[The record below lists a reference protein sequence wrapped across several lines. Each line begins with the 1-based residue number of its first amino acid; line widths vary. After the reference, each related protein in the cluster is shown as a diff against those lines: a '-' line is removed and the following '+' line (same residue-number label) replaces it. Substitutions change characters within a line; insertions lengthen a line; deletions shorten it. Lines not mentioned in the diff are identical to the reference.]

1 MSKILAITLLAIVA
15 VAIAA
20 EEIYVADDV
29 VNLVE
34 EDAKQM
40 ETVHMTAKA
49 TSPREQA
56 KSDLEDAFAYANI
69 DGASWMQEQELI
81 ESKQGSGK
89 GYQELKP
96 IMEKV
101 DELEKKIRGRLAT
114 LKTNIETTR
123 TVCARNRQ
131 VFAKRME
138 FSRRRIASNN
148 ASINN
153 SLGSIKESRAVRSR
167 SRDEVTKMNKALDT
181 IRATR
186 RADTDQY
193 KVRLKKRMKEIE
205 VLHKANMLVCT
216 EFEDFKKTDI
226 CKDVLSKGKT
236 VEDNKAQIVTK
247 PLRDLLKEADEAE
260 REAKE
265 KDAAEKAKA
274 GTLNEKSSES
284 AVDKDKKKLEETF
297 TEEAV
302 ETPEDDASAK
312 QLNVARQI
320 NDLQELLADSDM
332 GQRTFVPVRKAIS
345 LIRDGNKAAAT
356 IKDSKTQK
364 EMNLPEL
371 MVHLLQR
378 IANEQKRETLDF
390 MSQLKSYHKQ
400 VQDQTGA
407 IEAQVNKQEDE
418 AKKIV
423 KHQTHISAKKT
434 DNVRHARAY
443 TASLNAMIANNNRCR
458 AAEVLYNVKK
468 AGRER
473 ELVNLEKLR
482 SLLRVLQNSDLPK
495 CPGDCVDKDHGR
507 CVWAGRFG
515 KDSYCSCE
523 NEYYGEGCEHTKC
536 KGKSQQLYEAS
547 DKDVCNTRGSC
558 DKKDGTC
565 TCGSRKVSINGTAT
579 HTLEYYHGQHKSCEN
594 ARCPGNGDFDP
605 TRDPSQKYACNRRGS
620 CDIVGG
626 TCRCD
631 TKYYGTDCS
640 RVKCPGPASGV
651 LYEHT
656 HPSACSGRGSCDYNN
671 GTCRCDPKYTGSNCG
686 QYTCPNNCSGRGTCN
701 TNNGTCNCNNG
712 YTGRDCSLRTCIN
725 NCHGS
730 SYGSCNQ
737 VTGQC
742 SCNSNGSGPNC
753 RRPTLSQFYK
763 AYYVWWTFDVTGWS
777 WCHGNTFLVG
787 IRRNSCP
794 YLYCIEEFMC
804 ARPNEVSDTSYSHAN
819 GTRFYMPSMSSCST
833 YHFRWHTGSYWYE
846 WAGGWGWNKRFWRS
860 MIHRS
865 CPGNMWINGLWRNG
879 HIHPWYQNYLNN
891 LWYFHCCS
899 LGGGFYW
906 TNCRWKS
913 WYNEMATSRGSG
925 SPYYPSL
932 RWAVTSNFPTVPA
945 GHDYGYPTSYYS
957 DTRGYAGDY
966 MIAGFGRS
974 RMVEAGHINDLRVIL
989 ECRYRR

>member
-1 MSKILAITLLAIVA
+1 MMKTLFVVLVVCVA
-15 VAIAA
+15 VT
-20 EEIYVADDV
+20 VA
-29 VNLVE
+29 
-34 EDAKQM
+34 M
-40 ETVHMTAKA
+40 ETVNDMGERTHVELETAEDPEFDAKEALVATTAKMSSSA
-49 TSPREQA
+49 RHVARTELQ
-56 KSDLEDAFAYANI
+56 DAFINANL
-69 DGASWMQEQELI
+69 DSDWLEQQELL
-81 ESKQGSGK
+81 EVKTAGSGYADMK
-89 GYQELKP
+89 E
-96 IMEKV
+96 IMIKV
-101 DELEKKIRGRLAT
+101 DELEKKIQERLASDLKYITAKREDCASTRGRHENTLRDVARYIKKSNAVITYQQAKVAEYLA
-114 LKTNIETTR
+114 
-123 TVCARNRQ
+123 
-131 VFAKRME
+131 
-138 FSRRRIASNN
+138 
-148 ASINN
+148 
-153 SLGSIKESRAVRSR
+153 SRAKSR
-167 SRDEVTKMNKALDT
+167 LVVAETE
-181 IRATR
+181 
-186 RADTDQY
+186 
-193 KVRLKKRMKEIE
+193 KEIE
-205 VLHKANMLVCT
+205 KVTELRRGDTAGYQQRLTKRLKEIQVLHTCNLLVCT
-216 EFEDFKKTDI
+216 EFADFKTTELCAEIRRDGTKTEDHPGQ
-226 CKDVLSKGKT
+226 VTTTSLS
-236 VEDNKAQIVTK
+236 
-247 PLRDLLKEADEAE
+247 DLLKQADTKEAIAEA
-260 REAKE
+260 AKNM
-265 KDAAEKAKA
+265 EKAKA
-274 GTLNEKSSES
+274 
-284 AVDKDKKKLEETF
+284 
-297 TEEAV
+297 EEAAAKAKAG
-302 ETPEDDASAK
+302 ETLKVNSAPTTQPTATAAPK
-312 QLNVARQI
+312 ETQRRMTVLLQLLQSSHLPPRTYTPARRVIMMLRTGEAAKTNVA
-320 NDLQELLADSDM
+320 
-332 GQRTFVPVRKAIS
+332 
-345 LIRDGNKAAAT
+345 
-356 IKDSKTQK
+356 KDIK
-364 EMNLPEL
+364 EMTLPESL
-371 MVHLLQR
+371 VNLLHR
-378 IANEQKRETLDF
+378 VVDDQKRETIDY
-390 MSQLKSYHKQ
+390 MNQLNVYHKQ
-400 VQDQTGA
+400 IVDYGKVIQAEVDRQNDMEARVTVSNGH
-407 IEAQVNKQEDE
+407 IESARTNNVRRALERDVTTHALLALNKHCREEDE
-418 AKKIV
+418 AY
-423 KHQTHISAKKT
+423 AK
-434 DNVRHARAY
+434 RR
-443 TASLNAMIANNNRCR
+443 
-458 AAEVLYNVKK
+458 E
-468 AGRER
+468 GRLG
-473 ELVNLEKLR
+473 ELVNVEKLR

-558 DKKDGTC
+558 DQKDGTC

-712 YTGRDCSLRTCIN
+712 YTGRDCSLRTCLN

-730 SYGSCNQ
+730 TYGSCNQ

-804 ARPNEVSDTSYSHAN
+804 ARPNEVSDTSYSRAN
-819 GTRFYMPSMSSCST
+819 GTRYYMPSMSSCST

-913 WYNEMATSRGSG
+913 WTEEMATSRGSG

-932 RWAVTSNFPTVPA
+932 RWAVTSNFPTVSS

-957 DTRGYAGDY
+957 NDRGYAGDY